1 MELVS
6 VIMDNKDKFKTMV
19 LKESLEDINLFVAE
33 LEHTIEKLSEDV
45 DDETYLMLQYRL
57 QVIEFKMAEINNLLS
72 NTLNLEHIS
81 KNTIS

>member
-1 MELVS
+1 M
-6 VIMDNKDKFKTMV
+6 IMDNKDKFKTMV

>member
-1 MELVS
+1 
-6 VIMDNKDKFKTMV
+6 MDNSDEFKTLV

-57 QVIEFKMAEINNLLS
+57 QVLEFKMAEINNLLS
-72 NTLNLEHIS
+72 NTLNLENIS

>member
-1 MELVS
+1 LR
-6 VIMDNKDKFKTMV
+6 IDNSDEFKTLV

-57 QVIEFKMAEINNLLS
+57 QVLEFKMAEINNLLS
-72 NTLNLEHIS
+72 NTLNLENIS

>member
-1 MELVS
+1 MR
-6 VIMDNKDKFKTMV
+6 IDNSDEFKTLV

-57 QVIEFKMAEINNLLS
+57 QVLEFKMAEINNLLS
-72 NTLNLEHIS
+72 NTLNLENIS

>member
-1 MELVS
+1 
-6 VIMDNKDKFKTMV
+6 MDNKDKFKTLV

>member
-1 MELVS
+1 MNNSDE
-6 VIMDNKDKFKTMV
+6 FKTLV

-57 QVIEFKMAEINNLLS
+57 QVLEFKMAEINNLLS
-72 NTLNLEHIS
+72 NTLNLENTS

>member
-1 MELVS
+1 LR
-6 VIMDNKDKFKTMV
+6 MDNSDEFKTLV

-57 QVIEFKMAEINNLLS
+57 QVLEFKMAEINNLLS
-72 NTLNLEHIS
+72 NTLNLENIS

>member
-1 MELVS
+1 MR
-6 VIMDNKDKFKTMV
+6 MDNSDEFKTLV

-57 QVIEFKMAEINNLLS
+57 QVLEFKMAEINNLLS
-72 NTLNLEHIS
+72 NTLNLENIS

>member
-1 MELVS
+1 MRMNNSDE
-6 VIMDNKDKFKTMV
+6 FKTLV

-57 QVIEFKMAEINNLLS
+57 QVLEFKMAEINNLLS
-72 NTLNLEHIS
+72 NTLNLENIS

>member
-1 MELVS
+1 
-6 VIMDNKDKFKTMV
+6 VIMDNNDKFKALV

-33 LEHTIEKLSEDV
+33 LEHTIEKLSKDV
-45 DDETYLMLQYRL
+45 DDETFLMLQYRL
-57 QVIEFKMAEINNLLS
+57 QVLEFKMAEINNLLS

>member
-1 MELVS
+1 
-6 VIMDNKDKFKTMV
+6 MDNSDEFKTLV

-57 QVIEFKMAEINNLLS
+57 QVLEFKMAEINNLLS
-72 NTLNLEHIS
+72 NTLNLENTS